1 MRDLVTFQAA
11 LRLEEPWFVADT
23 RFDAAQGRLDIDI
36 SFRKEA
42 RFACPE
48 CAAQGCPVHDA
59 RPLTW
64 RHLNFWQY
72 PTYLNARVPRV
83 RCVTCGVKKVDVPWA
98 REGSGFTLL
107 FERHVI
113 ALISDMPVAA
123 AARLVDEHDTRLW
136 RVIHHYVDKARDR
149 DDHGKVT
156 RAAFDETSSRRG
168 HNYVSLFVDLD
179 RSRVLFVTEGK
190 DASTVG
196 AFAKDLKAHGGDP
209 AKISEVCIDMS
220 PAFIKGAGEHL
231 PQAEITFDK
240 FHVAKFLSEGVDEV
254 RRSEQLSRSELT
266 NTRFIWL
273 KNETSLSTSQLAL
286 RDSLAKLNLKTARAY
301 RMRLTFQEF
310 YKQPTREE
318 AEKFLKKW
326 YFWATHSRLQPMI
339 EVARTVKRHWDG
351 ILRWHDSH
359 IANGILE
366 GINSLVQAAKAKA
379 RGYRNIHNLKAIIYI
394 IAGKLQILPST

>member
-1 MRDLVTFQAA
+1 
-11 LRLEEPWFVADT
+11 
-23 RFDAAQGRLDIDI
+23 
-36 SFRKEA
+36 
-42 RFACPE
+42 
-48 CAAQGCPVHDA
+48 
-59 RPLTW
+59 
-64 RHLNFWQY
+64 
-72 PTYLNARVPRV
+72 
-83 RCVTCGVKKVDVPWA
+83 
-98 REGSGFTLL
+98 
-107 FERHVI
+107 
-113 ALISDMPVAA
+113 MPVAA
-123 AARLVDEHDTRLW
+123 AARLVNEHDTRLW